1 MVRNKYNDQ
10 SLDAKP
16 VLYVPKRLFNMP
28 PRPPPR
34 AVKQK
39 FETIVLFE
47 TDLSNTNLG
56 DIPKLSGANV
66 LESFIQCK
74 VLKENPGN
82 Q

>member
-1 MVRNKYNDQ
+1 MVCNKYNDQ

-28 PRPPPR
+28 SRPPTR

-39 FETIVLFE
+39 FETIVFFE
-47 TDLSNTNLG
+47 IDLANTNLG
-56 DIPKLSGANV
+56 DTPKLSGANV
-66 LESFIQCK
+66 LKSFIQCK